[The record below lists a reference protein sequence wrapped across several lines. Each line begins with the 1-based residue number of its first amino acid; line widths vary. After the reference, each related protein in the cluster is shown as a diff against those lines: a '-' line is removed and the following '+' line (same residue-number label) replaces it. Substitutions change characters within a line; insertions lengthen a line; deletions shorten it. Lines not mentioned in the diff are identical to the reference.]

1 MPRYRVVRTVELNTS
16 YYVDVADDVD
26 VQQLADMN
34 PEYDG
39 MEIEYIYEDDVT
51 DSYTAVIFEVK
62 PDADPKKLF
71 YENDGK
77 QVYHRLTPSEWESED
92 YD

>member
-1 MPRYRVVRTVELNTS
+1 MYLTGDCSNNFNARYRVVRTVELNTS

-39 MEIEYIYEDDVT
+39 LDIEYVH
-51 DSYTAVIFEVK
+51 
-62 PDADPKKLF
+62 
-71 YENDGK
+71 
-77 QVYHRLTPSEWESED
+77 Q
-92 YD
+92 

>member
-34 PEYDG
+34 PQDDG
-39 MEIEYIYEDDVT
+39 LDIEYVYEDDVT

-62 PDADPKKLF
+62 PDADPKMPF

-77 QVYHRLTPSEWESED
+77 QVYHREWESQD
-92 YD
+92 YE